1 MAGHG
6 QSLTEDLAVRRMQPA
21 DLPLV
26 LAAGDLFDDPPRPD
40 MAARFLA
47 HPDHHLFG
55 AVADGRLVG
64 FVSAVAYLHPD
75 KPVELWINEVGVH
88 ADCHRRGIGRQL
100 LLATLAHGRVLGCGS
115 AWVLTNSGNRA
126 ARGLYAACGGEAT
139 PAARHGDGVIMFS
152 WRL

>member
-6 QSLTEDLAVRRMQPA
+6 QSLSVRLLDPA
-21 DLPLV
+21 DLPLL
-26 LAAGDLFDDPPRPD
+26 LAADAVFDDPVRPD

-55 AVADGRLVG
+55 AISDARLIG
-64 FVSAVAYLHPD
+64 FVSAVTYLHPD
-75 KPVELWINEVGVH
+75 KPVECWINEVGVH
-88 ADCHRRGIGRQL
+88 EDFHRQGIGRQL
-100 LLATLAHGRVLGCGS
+100 LLATLDHARALGCAG

-126 ARGLYAACGGEAT
+126 ARGLYAACGGDAT

-152 WRL
+152 WPF